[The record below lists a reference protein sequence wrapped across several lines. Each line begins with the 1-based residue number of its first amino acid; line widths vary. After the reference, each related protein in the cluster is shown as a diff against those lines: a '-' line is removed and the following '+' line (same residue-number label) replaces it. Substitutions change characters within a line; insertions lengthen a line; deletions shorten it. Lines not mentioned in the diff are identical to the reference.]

1 MCKHVAIRQHFLRL
15 PGGPGLWARADD
27 TEINFA
33 LGFVSHVHTIRQVQ
47 CKPPW
52 WAWVQEARGVRV
64 KTCAGGFPF
73 LTRLEQ
79 QGLFTFLT
87 ETIEKWT
94 KSLQPWTLVSEGQ
107 WSLERWAMRVFSI
120 LTPNIR
126 CFFFFP
132 PNTTFRVLYIPP
144 RCPRTQFSSDTVDL
158 ELGVRS
164 HQWGRDLVLW
174 DCTYFLCQLQVL
186 GHPFFW
192 LTDCKSRVPMT
203 PSSGSIPW

>member
-1 MCKHVAIRQHFLRL
+1 MGVST
-15 PGGPGLWARADD
+15 GGPWSAGEDVCWRISLFDQVRATGTLYFPDWNNWKMDKILATLNFSQWRTVISWEVSNEGFFHLD
-27 TEINFA
+27 T
-33 LGFVSHVHTIRQVQ
+33 
-47 CKPPW
+47 KY
-52 WAWVQEARGVRV
+52 
-64 KTCAGGFPF
+64 
-73 LTRLEQ
+73 
-79 QGLFTFLT
+79 
-87 ETIEKWT
+87 
-94 KSLQPWTLVSEGQ
+94 SL
-107 WSLERWAMRVFSI
+107 
-120 LTPNIR
+120 
-126 CFFFFP
+126 FFFFP